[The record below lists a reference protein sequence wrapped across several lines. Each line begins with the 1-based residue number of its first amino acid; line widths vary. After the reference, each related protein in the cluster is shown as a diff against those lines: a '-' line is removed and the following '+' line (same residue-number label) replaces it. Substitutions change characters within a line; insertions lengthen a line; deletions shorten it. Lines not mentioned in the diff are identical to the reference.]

1 MFDVDVIA
9 LIEILSELF
18 DKSDHIA
25 VINLIGE
32 GV

>member
-9 LIEILSELF
+9 LVKIFSELF
-18 DKSDHIA
+18 DKSDHVA

-32 GV
+32 RI